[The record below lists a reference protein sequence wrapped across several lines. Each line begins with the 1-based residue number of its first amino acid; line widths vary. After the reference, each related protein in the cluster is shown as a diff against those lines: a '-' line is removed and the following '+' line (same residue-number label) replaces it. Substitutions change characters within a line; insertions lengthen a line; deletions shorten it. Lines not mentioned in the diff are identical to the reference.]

1 MNSVFVFY
9 LNFVDIIGVDFVVLI
24 LFYICGGF
32 YGKMEG
38 EIFGIWVIE
47 LIEVFNED
55 LEYFFDYEV
64 GIVSVFLVEIEFVVM
79 FDSIFY
85 INYLDN
91 NLLVELVE
99 VDMVSFLYFCV
110 LLFIVWVDFLISF
123 YLVDMIVF
131 NESNCFLECFLGFQL
146 EFILFIVGM
155 FVFMLQFIWVGVYI
169 YYWDSIDFFCDY
181 QLFFEND
188 QFDLI
193 V

>member
-131 NESNCFLECFLGFQL
+131 NESNCFLECFLGF
-146 EFILFIVGM
+146 
-155 FVFMLQFIWVGVYI
+155 
-169 YYWDSIDFFCDY
+169 
-181 QLFFEND
+181 
-188 QFDLI
+188 
-193 V
+193 